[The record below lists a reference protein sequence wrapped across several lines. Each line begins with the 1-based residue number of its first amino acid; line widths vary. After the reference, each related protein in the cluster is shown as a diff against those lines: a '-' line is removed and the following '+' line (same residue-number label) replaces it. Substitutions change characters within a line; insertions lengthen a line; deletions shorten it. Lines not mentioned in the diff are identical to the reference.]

1 MTIKN
6 VIIGARKNNLQINK
20 IIIHSR
26 FLERYL
32 YISKETLVIP
42 KYFLNQEIYSYF
54 YDKANRTYIIRI

>member
-6 VIIGARKNNLQINK
+6 VIIGAKKNNLRINK

-32 YISKETLVIP
+32 YISKENLTIP
-42 KYFLNQEIYSYF
+42 KFLLNQEIYSFF
-54 YDKANRTYIIRI
+54 YDKANHTYIIRI